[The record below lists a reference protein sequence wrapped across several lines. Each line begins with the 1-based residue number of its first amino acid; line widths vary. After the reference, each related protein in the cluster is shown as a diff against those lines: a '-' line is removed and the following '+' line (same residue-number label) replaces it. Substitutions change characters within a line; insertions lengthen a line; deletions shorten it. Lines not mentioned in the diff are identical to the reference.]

1 MGTDWDADQNRK
13 NALEAARRETQSL
26 PDSPFPWF
34 NLGTNLA
41 YFEEYDQ
48 AAQAYD
54 RAREL
59 KLPQR
64 MLRYQFGPFLVYF
77 HSGRT
82 ADLMALV
89 DYALKVTPN
98 SEEALLWKGWG
109 LYRQGHK
116 NEALNAFSQALAA
129 RPGYADAQYA
139 LDYVKKN

>member
-1 MGTDWDADQNRK
+1 M
-13 NALEAARRETQSL
+13 
-26 PDSPFPWF
+26 
-34 NLGTNLA
+34 
-41 YFEEYDQ
+41 
-48 AAQAYD
+48 
-54 RAREL
+54 
-59 KLPQR
+59 PQR
-64 MLRYQFGPFLVYF
+64 MLRYQFGPFLAYF

-82 ADLMALV
+82 ADLMALA

-116 NEALNAFSQALAA
+116 NEALSAFSQALSA